1 MSGPKPKRGLT
12 LAAITENPSRNI
24 TKDIVDLLNKGEGR
38 ALAALSQEV
47 IKSFWKI
54 NNMISGLF
62 KPRLHEAAGEYTS
75 VI

>member
-47 IKSFWKI
+47 IKSIWKR
-54 NNMISGLF
+54 NNMI
-62 KPRLHEAAGEYTS
+62 
-75 VI
+75 